1 MHIGISGRTL
11 AVDEPGGA
19 VQVGLHH
26 TNQLGATVEETT
38 LFGPQT
44 LAAQFP
50 VDQAI
55 GTGFIS
61 QSLPFGIL
69 WEQLLFP
76 TLGKRANIDLAF
88 FPNSL
93 CPLQSTEFDIVV
105 MIHGVPEYYGYGSR
119 SYIAFRKQ
127 TLPRVVKR
135 ADHIITVSQFSKD
148 KISHHLP
155 IRSTDVS
162 IVHNGIDETFL
173 DSSITGERIDLPEP
187 YVLYVGA
194 RSRRKNFSGLL
205 DAFVHFK
212 QQYGT
217 DHSLVLV
224 GPSANATYDVLELSN
239 ISINREAIHTA
250 GYLST
255 VELKYAYR
263 NADVFVFPSR
273 YEGFGL
279 PPLEAAAAGTSVV
292 SSRTGAIPEILGE
305 RAIYI
310 DPDEPENIAEGIYEG
325 IQRPT
330 SEDIHEHIQKLTW
343 DRATERL
350 VETLRSV

>member
-1 MHIGISGRTL
+1 MHIGISGRTF

-26 TNQLGATVEETT
+26 TNRLGTTVEETT

-44 LAAQFP
+44 LSGRFP
-50 VDQAI
+50 VDQTI

-61 QSLPFGIL
+61 QSLPFGIV
-69 WEQLLFP
+69 WEQLLLP
-76 TLGKRANIDLAF
+76 TLGKQANIDLAF

-93 CPLQSTEFDIVV
+93 CPLRSTEFDIVV
-105 MIHGVPEYYGYGSR
+105 MIHGVPEYYGYGST
-119 SYIAFRKQ
+119 SYLAFRKQ
-127 TLPRVVKR
+127 ILPRVVKR

-148 KISHHLP
+148 EISRHLP
-155 IRSTDVS
+155 IRSSQVS
-162 IVHNGIDETFL
+162 IVHNGIKETFL
-173 DSSITGERIDLPEP
+173 DNSVTGERIDLPEP

-205 DAFVHFK
+205 EAFGRFK

-217 DHSLVLV
+217 DHSLVIV

-239 ISINREAIHTA
+239 VSTDRGAIHTA
-250 GYLST
+250 GYLT
-255 VELKYAYR
+255 DAELKYAYR
-263 NADVFVFPSR
+263 NADAFVFPSQ

-305 RAIYI
+305 RAVYV
-310 DPDEPENIAEGIYEG
+310 DPDDPKNISEGI
-325 IQRPT
+325 
-330 SEDIHEHIQKLTW
+330 
-343 DRATERL
+343 
-350 VETLRSV
+350 